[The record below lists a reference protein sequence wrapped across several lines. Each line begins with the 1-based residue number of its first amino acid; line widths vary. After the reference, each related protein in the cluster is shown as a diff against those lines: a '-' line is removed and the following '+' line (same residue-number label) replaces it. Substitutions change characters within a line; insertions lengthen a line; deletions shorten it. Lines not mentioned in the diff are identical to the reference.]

1 MLSLIEVQCPHC
13 QARGQIMLPPL
24 GSIIVGPC
32 PECNKLVAIFSGK
45 VLPLD
50 QEIMQQQEVEA
61 KKDHLRQILGNFV
74 EDRVEKLFSR
84 MEQQHDFDEEGF
96 PESEE
101 GMFTDADASELTD
114 KRIDIF
120 GNQPQGVISHE
131 EVQTF
136 VDIDLKLLDNKEY
149 FKAVFE

>member
-13 QARGQIMLPPL
+13 MARGQIMLPPL

-50 QEIMQQQEVEA
+50 QEVMVSEDVDT
-61 KKDHLRQILGNFV
+61 KKDHLRKVLGDFV

-84 MEQQHDFDEEGF
+84 MESQQELNEDGF
-96 PESEE
+96 PDSDNA
-101 GMFTDADASELTD
+101 MYTDADESEIAD
-114 KRIDIF
+114 QRIDIF
-120 GNQPQGVISHE
+120 GNPPQGNISHE